1 MLAIP
6 QSERDITA
14 SWLATVLADTFGTT
28 ESDIQEVAF
37 DRLGEADSV
46 SGTVLRARLR
56 YRDAG
61 NIWPPNVIVKLPRTR
76 ETRSAVNNAMYSREV
91 EFYRRLAPAIGMSIP
106 HAYYSAIDAD
116 SGDYVLVLEDFP
128 ALRAGKNE
136 DGASASEARVLLTEM
151 AALHARWWGSRELD
165 AHTFLATFEGAL
177 DRYEAAAERL
187 PIFLERHGDFVQP
200 EELAVWEA
208 LGRRFR
214 PAVAPLL
221 RSPRTLIHG
230 DLSLK
235 NTLAGGTA
243 ETPEFV
249 ILDWQLAGVQPGARD
264 VSFFVGTRVAPEA
277 RTDAEAGLLRYYHSQ
292 LEAQGVR
299 DYSFHALM
307 DDYRRSVLVDLARMC
322 AFGSQPNPTA
332 AMNAVVRSSIR
343 GRTGSAV
350 ELRLGDLLA

>member
-1 MLAIP
+1 MLTIP
-6 QSERDITA
+6 QSELDITA
-14 SWLATVLADTFGTT
+14 SWLAGALADHFGTA
-28 ESDIQEVAF
+28 ESDIQAATF

-46 SGTVLRARLR
+46 AGTVLRARLR

-61 NIWPPNVIVKLPRTR
+61 TPGPRSVIVKLLRTR
-76 ETRSAVNNAMYSREV
+76 ETGSAVNNAMYSREV
-91 EFYRRLAPAIGMSIP
+91 EFYRRLAPGIGMSIP
-106 HAYYSAIDAD
+106 HAYYSAVDAD

-128 ALRAGKNE
+128 TLRAGKNE

-165 AHTFLATFEGAL
+165 AHTFLATFEGVL

-187 PIFLERHGDFVQP
+187 PVFLERHGDFVQP
-200 EELAVWEA
+200 EERAVWEA

-235 NTLAGGTA
+235 NTLVGGTA
-243 ETPEFV
+243 ENPEFV
-249 ILDWQLAGVQPGARD
+249 ILDWQLAAVQPGARD
-264 VSFFVGTRVAPEA
+264 VSFFVETSVAPET
-277 RTDAEAGLLRYYHSQ
+277 RTNAEEDLLRYYHSQ

-299 DYSFHALM
+299 GYSFDALM
-307 DDYRRSVLVDLARMC
+307 DDYRRSVLVDLARIWS
-322 AFGSQPNPTA
+322 FGSVPNPTT
-332 AMNAVVRSSIR
+332 AMNAVVRNNIR